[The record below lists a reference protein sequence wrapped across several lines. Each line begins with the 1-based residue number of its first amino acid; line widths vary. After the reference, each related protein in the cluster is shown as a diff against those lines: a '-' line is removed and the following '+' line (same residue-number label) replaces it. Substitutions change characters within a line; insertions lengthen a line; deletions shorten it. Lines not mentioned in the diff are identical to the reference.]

1 MKIIYKEFSFSFSE
15 EDIGPVW
22 DRVSVA
28 YEPNT
33 QNNPAERPATNA
45 RTPAAGNAKR
55 REMNYVCENRRSG
68 LGAALGLFASRFL
81 RPRSQI
87 GPLGRRISLQARP
100 SKHMHP
106 EPMT

>member
-1 MKIIYKEFSFSFSE
+1 MLSRRELIRLLEAMRG
-15 EDIGPVW
+15 DATVRVMHRACW
-22 DRVSVA
+22 DRVRVA

-68 LGAALGLFASRFL
+68 LGAALGLYASRFL
-81 RPRSQI
+81 HPRSQI
-87 GPLGRRISLQARP
+87 DP
-100 SKHMHP
+100 
-106 EPMT
+106 